1 MSFSVRFGSLTID
14 GCTEWTQ
21 NNRRRIIEHRFPRRP
36 GAIGPQAAA
45 KDAKEITLNCEVFKD
60 SDTEIR
66 DYFNNIETFLDQRLD
81 KLYLRDD
88 NRFLWAIGE
97 LVPISYRANSDPA
110 KHAFYNLR
118 FVAHDPYW
126 YDGVTQTDTQN
137 LGAGN
142 VLTWPITNNGGVRTP
157 PAIEINRTGA
167 GQQKFD
173 VIITNTTTGLYLR
186 WNGSLGAGSKL
197 IFDVVNKRV
206 TIGGGNG
213 LTDFQGTLNFEL
225 EPGVNNL
232 RYDGPGE
239 VTIDTAWL
247 QRWA

>member
-1 MSFSVRFGSLTID
+1 MSFSVKFGALTID

-21 NNRRRIIEHRFPRRP
+21 NNRRRIVEHRFPRRP

-60 SDTEIR
+60 TDTEIR
-66 DYFNNIETFLDQRLD
+66 DYFDTLETYLDQRLD

-126 YDGVTQTDTQN
+126 YDGATQSNSQN
-137 LGAGN
+137 VGAAN
-142 VLTWPITNNGGVRTP
+142 ALNWQITNGGGIRTP
-157 PAIEINRTGA
+157 PVVEITRTSA
-167 GQQKFD
+167 AQDQQD
-173 VIITNTTTGLYLR
+173 VLITNTTTGLYLR
-186 WNGSLGAGSKL
+186 WNGTLASGSKL
-197 IFDVVNKRV
+197 IFDIVNKRV
-206 TIGGGNG
+206 TVGGGNG
-213 LTDFQGTLNFEL
+213 LVNFQGTLNWEL
-225 EPGVNNL
+225 ESGLNNL
-232 RYDGPGE
+232 RYDGPGN
-239 VTIDTAWL
+239 VTIDTVWL